1 MGALG
6 TAHYERG
13 LAYFEV
19 ELSGHMVPEFSP
31 VVRSV
36 LIIVLFV
43 ISSLLGQAAYQIMEY
58 LLGFRG
64 NATFATQ
71 ESSTRKREE
80 L

>member
-31 VVRSV
+31 VV
-36 LIIVLFV
+36 
-43 ISSLLGQAAYQIMEY
+43 SLRALMYVFYRAYEHALVY
-58 LLGFRG
+58 
-64 NATFATQ
+64 
-71 ESSTRKREE
+71 
-80 L
+80 

>member
-31 VVRSV
+31 VVSGGPAV
-36 LIIVLFV
+36 PFH
-43 ISSLLGQAAYQIMEY
+43 GPY
-58 LLGFRG
+58 
-64 NATFATQ
+64 
-71 ESSTRKREE
+71 
-80 L
+80 

>member
-31 VVRSV
+31 VVSFHSFHYV
-36 LIIVLFV
+36 AT
-43 ISSLLGQAAYQIMEY
+43 SLTSTGVGGLRDHGI
-58 LLGFRG
+58 LTGLPRG
-64 NATFATQ
+64 RDVHYTGERRQ
-71 ESSTRKREE
+71 
-80 L
+80 